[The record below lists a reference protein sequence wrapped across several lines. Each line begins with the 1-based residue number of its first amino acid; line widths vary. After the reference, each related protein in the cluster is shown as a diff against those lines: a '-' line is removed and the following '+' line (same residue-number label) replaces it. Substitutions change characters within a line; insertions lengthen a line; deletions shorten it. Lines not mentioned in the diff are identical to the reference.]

1 MLSAVNVDSN
11 ELADVIRRL
20 QRAQGQIGGVIR
32 MIQDGQDCS
41 DVLTQLA
48 AAGRALDR
56 AGFKIVASGLS
67 QCLREEQADPEQA
80 AAERARLEKLFL
92 SLA

>member
-32 MIQDGQDCS
+32 MMQDGQECS

-67 QCLREEQADPEQA
+67 QSGAGRGAGCDRRAGARPV
-80 AAERARLEKLFL
+80 RCARL
-92 SLA
+92 

>member
-1 MLSAVNVDSN
+1 MAAVNVDSE

-20 QRAQGQIGGVIR
+20 RRAQGQIGGVIR
-32 MIQDGQDCS
+32 MIEEGRDCA

-48 AAGRALDR
+48 AASRALDR
-56 AGFKIVASGLS
+56 AGFKLVASGLRE
-67 QCLREEQADPEQA
+67 CALRPGSSTAGIPSEEEL
-80 AAERARLEKLFL
+80 ERLFL

>member
-11 ELADVIRRL
+11 ELVDVIRRL

-32 MIQDGQDCS
+32 MIQDGQECS

-67 QCLREEQADPEQA
+67 QCLRDEQAGREQA
-80 AAERARLEKLFL
+80 AAERARLEQLFL